1 LITLVCLLAFGLVS
15 VANAQTFE
23 QLPEPL
29 LQQLPQELP
38 QPNRIDEPVP
48 AQRLPQL
55 RVPESTEPGMNRFG
69 DRTPQVNSAYLADS
83 SARIKDITTIEG
95 HRTNVLEGVGMVI
108 GLKGTGGKSQTTR
121 DAAKNLLQNFDVLTS
136 QAPTGN
142 TSLVMVTAEIPA
154 FARPGEKIAATVSVL
169 DDATGLYGGRLVS
182 TPLSGYD
189 GEVYA
194 MASGNLTV
202 GGFSAAGAASSVS
215 KNHDT
220 AATVDAIIELEIQ
233 QGPAFPGDAF
243 RLLLRNKDYAT
254 AHRIATE
261 INLSFPGS
269 ARAIN
274 QGSVEVNFPH
284 AYRNAKIDFVVRVN
298 EMRVIPDHPASVVIN
313 QKTGTIVIGQNV
325 RLSRLLVAHGNLI
338 ITTNETPVA
347 SQPAPFSDGQTVVLP
362 RTQVTATEI
371 GSRYNVINP
380 QTTVG
385 DLAAALNTLGVSP
398 QDLIAI
404 FRDLEAQG
412 ALQAELIVK

>member
-1 LITLVCLLAFGLVS
+1 
-15 VANAQTFE
+15 
-23 QLPEPL
+23 
-29 LQQLPQELP
+29 
-38 QPNRIDEPVP
+38 
-48 AQRLPQL
+48 
-55 RVPESTEPGMNRFG
+55 
-69 DRTPQVNSAYLADS
+69 
-83 SARIKDITTIEG
+83 
-95 HRTNVLEGVGMVI
+95 MVV
-108 GLKGTGGKSQTTR
+108 GLKGTGGKSQATR
-121 DAAKNLLQNFDVLTS
+121 DAAKSLLQNYDVLTN

-154 FARPGEKIAATVSVL
+154 FARPGQKIPATVSVL
-169 DDATGLYGGRLVS
+169 DDATGLYGGRLVA

-194 MASGNLTV
+194 VASGGLTV

-220 AATVDAIIELEIQ
+220 AATVDATIELEIQ

-261 INLSFPGS
+261 INRTFPD
-269 ARAIN
+269 RTAID
-274 QGSVEVNFPH
+274 QGSVEVFFPQ
-284 AYRNAKIDFVVRVN
+284 AYRNAKIAFVVKVN
-298 EMRVIPDHPASVVIN
+298 EMRVVPDNRASVVID

-338 ITTNETPVA
+338 ITTNETPIA

-371 GSRYNVINP
+371 GSRYNMINP

-404 FRDLEAQG
+404 FRDIEAKGTCRQN
-412 ALQAELIVK
+412 